1 MRCHFSLNLT
11 CCYGFSCQLN
21 LPIYYVSYSCFFFLL
36 VLASIFIKIL
46 VEFNH
51 NQSHLLAPAEVTL
64 NVTLTA
70 HSLLCPA
77 APVNRFRCLLLHS
90 KTCKH
95 EQDRTQGCLNIV
107 STFFFG
113 VLDCQFAVLFDH
125 AIYNEIVTW
134 WEKVATFLLNTVC

>member
-1 MRCHFSLNLT
+1 MSLFLKFNMFLR
-11 CCYGFSCQLN
+11 FLLPAQFANILCQLFM
-21 LPIYYVSYSCFFFLL
+21 FFFLL

-64 NVTLTA
+64 SVTLTA
-70 HSLLCPA
+70 CSVSCPA

-95 EQDRTQGCLNIV
+95 EQDRTPGCLNIV
-107 STFFFG
+107 SIFFFG
-113 VLDCQFAVLFDH
+113 VLDCQFAVSFDH
-125 AIYNEIVTW
+125 AII
-134 WEKVATFLLNTVC
+134 